1 MASPDAGLNV
11 AWRGPAPDLPPL
23 AAVFGPPVLP
33 AQAIRGGVRHTP
45 AILILPMDP
54 MMKRFPLLALAL
66 AMAGAGPAAADSPSR
81 LLRFPD
87 IQGDRI
93 VFVHAGDIHIVQAS
107 GGTAL
112 RLTSHPGQELYPK
125 LSPDGSRIAFS
136 AEYNGTRQVYVMP
149 STGGEPRQLTWYNDI
164 GPMPPRG
171 GTDYRVLDWTPD
183 GKHIVVRMNRVG
195 WDERSGRPYLVPA
208 DGGLEQPLPIP
219 ETGGGML
226 SPDGTKFVYTPIDRD
241 FRSWKRY
248 RGGRAQDVW
257 IYDLAANSSL
267 QLTSDRA
274 TNHQPMWVG
283 DTVYFVSDRNDQ
295 RLNLYAIAP
304 TGGEPT
310 KLTHFDDFDVLWP
323 SAGSDAI
330 VFEKGGSIWRFDPAT
345 AQATEVPIRVA
356 GDAPHTQPRYV
367 RAAQYVE
374 SMDLSPAGERAVFG
388 ARGEIFTV
396 PAKNG
401 EARNISGTPD
411 AREHSVTWSP
421 DGKTI
426 AYLSDASGEYEI
438 YVRDQDGR
446 GEPRR
451 VTRDGDIW
459 MFPPRWSPDSSR
471 LAFSDKKQRLRIV
484 EVATGRISEVD
495 TGTRNDLTDYSW
507 SPDSRWLVY
516 AKNGASSNSAL
527 WLYSLQ
533 SGRTQMLVGD
543 ETDNFS
549 PVFDPQGRYL
559 YFLSNRDFNLA
570 FSAYEFNW
578 LYRDATR
585 IYAVTL
591 SADSPALFRP
601 VSDEVGA
608 AAPAGNGQGN
618 GNGNGKGGNAAAEP
632 APVRIDVEGFSQR
645 VVALA
650 APSGNYQG
658 LSANGEGVFY
668 VALEGGGPGQ
678 GGAELR
684 FIGLQRDSKPAAV
697 SRIGGGY
704 VLSNDGKKLLLRRG
718 GDFAIVD
725 AKPDAKFDENKL
737 AMDRVELRIE
747 PRREWRQMFTDG
759 WRILRDW
766 FYDPGMHG
774 QDWKAIHDRYAALLP
789 HVTTRADLDYLFQ
802 EIVGEAN
809 AGHVYVQ
816 GGDHPSLDRKQ
827 GGLLGAELASD
838 DSGYVRIA
846 RIFPGENWEERT
858 RSPLTEPGVNVAEGE
873 YIIAI
878 DNVSTR
884 GVDNVYRLLENKAN
898 RVVTLRVNSRPQE
911 AGARDVMVRTIAG
924 ETELRYLDWVNS
936 RRELVDRL
944 SGGRI
949 GYIHVPNTAVEG
961 SREMFKGMHAYAH
974 KEALIIDDRY
984 NGGGFIPDR
993 LVELLARQPLN
1004 YWKQRGLEPNAT
1016 PLIHHNGPKAMLING
1031 ISSSGGDALPYYFR
1045 KLGLGKLIGTR
1056 TWGGLI
1062 GISGNPAMVDNG
1074 VLLAATFSF
1083 MDTDNQWAVEN
1094 EGVTPDIEVI
1104 DRPELIAAGRDPSV
1118 ERAVQELLAELE
1130 RNPRKPVVAPPAPT
1144 VFPNPAR

>member
-1 MASPDAGLNV
+1 MMKKFVVLGAGL
-11 AWRGPAPDLPPL
+11 ALIG
-23 AAVFGPPVLP
+23 AVHV
-33 AQAIRGGVRHTP
+33 H
-45 AILILPMDP
+45 
-54 MMKRFPLLALAL
+54 
-66 AMAGAGPAAADSPSR
+66 ADSPSK

-93 VFVHAGDIHIVQAS
+93 VFVHAGDIHVVQAT

-125 LSPDGSRIAFS
+125 LSPDGSRVAFS

-164 GPMPPRG
+164 GPMPQRG

-183 GKHIVVRMNRVG
+183 GKHIVVRMNRLG
-195 WDERSGRPYLVPA
+195 WDDRGGRPYLVPA
-208 DGGLEQPLPIP
+208 DGGLEQPLAIP

-226 SPDGTKFVYTPIDRD
+226 SPDGSKFVYTPIDRD

-257 IYDLAANSSL
+257 VYDLTANSSV
-267 QLTSDRA
+267 QLTRNRA
-274 TNHQPMWVG
+274 TNHQPMWLG
-283 DTVYFVSDRNDQ
+283 DTIYFVSDRSDQ
-295 RLNLYAIAP
+295 RLNLYAMSPA
-304 TGGEPT
+304 GGEAT

-330 VFEKGGSIWRFDPAT
+330 VFEKGGAIWRFDPAT
-345 AQATEVPIRVA
+345 NQATEVPIRVA
-356 GDAPHTQPRYV
+356 GDLPDTQARFV
-367 RAAQYVE
+367 KAGQFVE
-374 SMDLSPAGERAVFG
+374 SMDLSPGGERAVFG
-388 ARGEIFTV
+388 ARGELFTV

-401 EARNISGTPD
+401 EPRNISQTPD
-411 AREHSVTWSP
+411 AREHSASWSP
-421 DGKTI
+421 DGTSI

-451 VTRDGDIW
+451 ITRDGDIW
-459 MFPPRWSPDSSR
+459 MFPPRWSPDSTR
-471 LAFSDKKQRLRIV
+471 LAFADKKQRLRIV
-484 EVATGRISEVD
+484 EIATGRISEVD
-495 TGTRNDLTDYSW
+495 TGNRNDLTDYAW
-507 SPDSRWLVY
+507 SPDSRWLAY
-516 AKNGASSNSAL
+516 AKTGASSNSAI

-533 SGRTQMLVGD
+533 SGRAQALTGD
-543 ETDNFS
+543 ETDNAN

-559 YFLSNRDFNLA
+559 YFLSNRDYNLA

-585 IYAVTL
+585 IYAATL
-591 SADSPALFRP
+591 AADGPALFRP
-601 VSDEVGA
+601 TSDEVGA
-608 AAPAGNGQGN
+608 ASAPARDNGRSGDGRN
-618 GNGNGKGGNAAAEP
+618 DKPKAVEP
-632 APVRIDVEGFSQR
+632 LRIDIDGFNQR
-645 VVALA
+645 VVALG
-650 APSGNYQG
+650 APSGAYQG
-658 LSANGEGVFY
+658 LSANADGVFY
-668 VALEGGGPGQ
+668 VAAEGGGPGQ
-678 GGAELR
+678 GATELR
-684 FIGLQRDSKPAAV
+684 FIGLERDGKPAAV
-697 SRIGGGY
+697 AKIGGGY
-704 VLSNDGKKLLLRRG
+704 VLSQDGKKLLLRRG
-718 GDFAIVD
+718 NDYAIVD
-725 AKPDAKFDENKL
+725 AKPDAKFDEHKL

-747 PRREWRQMFTDG
+747 PRREWRQMYTDG

-774 QDWKAIHDRYAALLP
+774 QDWRAIHDRYATLLP

-816 GGDHPSLDRKQ
+816 GGDRATVERKP
-827 GGLLGAELASD
+827 GGLLGAELAVH
-838 DSGYVRIA
+838 DSGYARIA

-873 YIIAI
+873 YILAI

-898 RVVTLRVNSRPQE
+898 RVVTLRVNGRPQE
-911 AGARDVMVRTIAG
+911 SGARDVPVRTIAN
-924 ETELRYLDWVNS
+924 ETELRYLDWVSN
-936 RRELVDRL
+936 RRAMVDRL

-974 KEALIIDDRY
+974 KDALIIDDRY

-1016 PLIHHNGPKAMLING
+1016 PLIHHRGPKAMLING

-1045 KLGLGKLIGTR
+1045 KLGLGRLIGTR

-1062 GISGNPAMVDNG
+1062 GISGNPALADNG

-1083 MDTDNQWAVEN
+1083 MDTDNQWAVED
-1094 EGVTPDIEVI
+1094 EGVVPDIEVI
-1104 DRPELIAAGRDPSV
+1104 DRPELVAAGRDPSV

-1130 RNPRKPVVAPPAPT
+1130 RNPPKPVVAPPAPT
-1144 VFPNPAR
+1144 VFPKPAE